1 MDGSWM
7 CPKLSACPVLC
18 LFRYSSWAQDTVSW
32 RYRFRDVRVDVLY
45 VGVAANSNKQQQGA
59 HDTFSRGGGT
69 PSLPLPPNMSPN
81 LDRAPQSPQTDQHRN
96 DSHILETPH
105 RHLSSIP
112 LRRDLRMASFEPKA
126 GGQGRFIPLKVS
138 A

>member
-7 CPKLSACPVLC
+7 RPKLSACPVLC

-45 VGVAANSNKQQQGA
+45 VGVAANSTVTSNSGGA
-59 HDTFSRGGGT
+59 RHGGGT
-69 PSLPLPPNMSPN
+69 PSLPLSPNMSPN

-126 GGQGRFIPLKVS
+126 WGQGRFIPLKVS